1 MNKSLDPFD
10 PANLPFPKDFLAG
23 SGEKQAKTKVHR
35 YGNRPRYD
43 RCVLPL
49 KLLDAM
55 IEHHA
60 NWTALAAVGA
70 LHELWFTHPH
80 HNNPVHFT
88 TYNLRRFGLSRDQ
101 KWRALSLLEKI
112 GQISITRMGAGK
124 CGSVALNY
132 EELPVI
138 PQNEHEWRALL
149 SEAGR
154 SSPASPASEAIG
166 S

>member
-1 MNKSLDPFD
+1 MNKSSDPFD
-10 PANLPFPKDFLAG
+10 PANLPFPKDLLAA
-23 SGEKQAKTKVHR
+23 SGEKQPKTKVHR

-60 NWTALAAVGA
+60 NWTVLAMVVA

-101 KWRALSLLEKI
+101 KWRALCFLEKI

-124 CGSVALNY
+124 NPMVTLNW
-132 EELPVI
+132 EPL
-138 PQNEHEWRALL
+138 AK
-149 SEAGR
+149 
-154 SSPASPASEAIG
+154 
-166 S
+166 